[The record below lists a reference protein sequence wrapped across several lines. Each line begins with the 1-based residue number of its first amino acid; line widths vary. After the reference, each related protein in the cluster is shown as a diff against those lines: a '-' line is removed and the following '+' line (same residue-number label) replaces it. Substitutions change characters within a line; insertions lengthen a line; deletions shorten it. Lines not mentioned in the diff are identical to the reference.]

1 MDSLLVPPILF
12 TDYLSTALL
21 TTALIK
27 FLANIPK
34 QGIPNLGAP

>member
-1 MDSLLVPPILF
+1 MSTLLVPPILS

-27 FLANIPK
+27 FQATIPK
-34 QGIPNLGAP
+34 QGIPKLDTP